1 MIRCLRAL
9 LVALLA
15 VTLATAATARSFT
28 DSAGRTVDVPDRIER
43 VFAAG
48 PPASIM
54 VYALAPDR
62 LIGWTRAPRADER
75 GFLAAPYGDLPETG
89 RLTGRANTAN
99 VESVVASRP
108 DLILDVGSTDPTY
121 VSLADRIEA
130 QTGIPYVLVDGR
142 LDNTA
147 AALRMLG
154 GLLGAEKRADALA
167 SYADETLRMLDERLR
182 TVPPDKRRRVYYV
195 RSPSG
200 LETALGG
207 SINVEAIE
215 RAGGINVAAA
225 AGRGGLATV
234 SREQVLLWD
243 PEVIVTLDDRF
254 LATAAT
260 DPVWRAVRAV
270 REGRVYAMP
279 KLPFGWLDSPPAMN
293 RLIGLRWL
301 AKLLYPDRFPE
312 DLHQTVRDF
321 YRLFYHV
328 DLDET
333 QLSQLLPQK

>member
-1 MIRCLRAL
+1 MRAL
-9 LVALLA
+9 LAAFLA
-15 VTLATAATARSFT
+15 IVLSTAATARPFT
-28 DSAGRTVDVPDRIER
+28 DSAGRTVDVPERIER

-54 VYALAPDR
+54 LYVLAPDR
-62 LIGWTRAPRADER
+62 LVGWTRAPRADER
-75 GFLAAPYGDLPETG
+75 PFLAAPYRDLPETG

-108 DLILDVGSTDPTY
+108 DLVLDVGSTDPTY
-121 VSLADRIEA
+121 VSLADRVQQ
-130 QTGIPYVLVDGR
+130 QTGIPYLLIDGR

-147 AALRMLG
+147 AALRTLG
-154 GLLGAEKRADALA
+154 DLLGAEARAETLA
-167 SYADETLRMLDERLR
+167 AYAEETLRMLDERLR
-182 TVPPDKRRRVYYV
+182 ALPPEKRRRVYYV

-207 SINVEAIE
+207 SINAEAIE
-215 RAGGINVAAA
+215 RAGGVNVAAA
-225 AGRGGLATV
+225 AGKGGLATV

-279 KLPFGWLDSPPAMN
+279 RLPFGWLDSPPAMN

-312 DLHQTVRDF
+312 DLRQTVRDF
-321 YRLFYHV
+321 YQLFYHV
-328 DLDET
+328 TLDET
-333 QLSQLLPQK
+333 RLAQLLRQQ

>member
-1 MIRCLRAL
+1 MHAL
-9 LVALLA
+9 LVAFLA
-15 VTLATAATARSFT
+15 IVLSTAATSRPFT
-28 DSAGRTVDVPDRIER
+28 DSAGRTVDVPERIER

-54 VYALAPDR
+54 LYVLAPDR
-62 LIGWTRAPRADER
+62 LVGWTRAPRADEHE
-75 GFLAAPYGDLPETG
+75 FLAAPYRDLPETG

-121 VSLADRIEA
+121 VSLADRVEQ

-147 AALRMLG
+147 AALRTLG
-154 GLLGAEKRADALA
+154 DLLGTKARAETLA
-167 SYADETLRMLDERLR
+167 SYAEETLRMLDERLR
-182 TVPPDKRRRVYYV
+182 TLPSNKRRRVYYV
-195 RSPSG
+195 RTPSG
-200 LETALGG
+200 LEPALGG

-215 RAGGINVAAA
+215 RAGGVNVAAA

-270 REGRVYAMP
+270 REGHVYAMP
-279 KLPFGWLDSPPAMN
+279 RLPFGWLDSPPAMN

-321 YRLFYHV
+321 YQLFYHV
-328 DLDET
+328 TLDET
-333 QLSQLLPQK
+333 RLAQLLRQQ